1 MSRLAILLLVLAVS
15 ACGSPPAPQ
24 ASGNAASP
32 TRIVS
37 LDYCADQYVLKF
49 ADRDDILAVSPDA
62 SKEFSFMHEAAVG
75 IPTTRPIAE
84 DVLLLKPD
92 LVVRSYGGG
101 PGATQFFEQ
110 AGIPVLDVGWTPDL
124 PAVLANTQRM
134 ADGLGQY
141 ERGAVVVA
149 DARSRLEAL
158 AREADTKSALYMT
171 PAGVTTG
178 PGSLVHEM
186 MTAAGLSNF
195 ETEPGWRSIPLEQL
209 AYDEPDIV
217 IPASFSS
224 HASALN
230 SWSAM
235 KHPIAKAQVSN
246 HTTIP
251 LPGAWTSCNG
261 WFLIDGVELLAEGAS
276 P

>member
-1 MSRLAILLLVLAVS
+1 MSRLAILLVALALS
-15 ACGSPPAPQ
+15 ACGVPPTPQ
-24 ASGNAASP
+24 VSSTAIRPA
-32 TRIVS
+32 RIVS

-49 ADRDDILAVSPDA
+49 ADREDILAVSPDA
-62 SKEFSFMHEAAVG
+62 AKEFSFMHEAADG
-75 IPTTRPIAE
+75 IPTIRPIAE

-101 PGATQFFEQ
+101 PGATHFFEQ
-110 AGIPVLDVGWTPDL
+110 AGIPVLDVGWAPDL
-124 PAVLANTQRM
+124 PSVLSNTQRM
-134 ADGLGQY
+134 ANGLGQH
-141 ERGAVVVA
+141 ERGAAVVA
-149 DARSRLEAL
+149 DARARLEAL
-158 AREADTKSALYMT
+158 KKQPGNKTALYMT

-186 MTAAGLSNF
+186 IVAAGLKNF

-230 SWSAM
+230 GWSAM
-235 KHPIAKAQVSN
+235 KHPVAKTQVSN

-261 WFLIDGVELLAEGAS
+261 WFLIDGVEALAEGAS
-276 P
+276 R

>member
-1 MSRLAILLLVLAVS
+1 MSRLAILLVALALS
-15 ACGSPPAPQ
+15 ACGAPPTLQVPSTAIRP
-24 ASGNAASP
+24 A
-32 TRIVS
+32 RIVS

-49 ADRDDILAVSPDA
+49 ADREDILAVSPDA
-62 SKEFSFMHEAAVG
+62 AKEFSFMHEAADG
-75 IPTTRPIAE
+75 IPTIRPIAE

-101 PGATQFFEQ
+101 PGATHFFEQ
-110 AGIPVLDVGWTPDL
+110 AGIPVLDVGWAPDL
-124 PAVLANTQRM
+124 PSVLSNTQRM
-134 ADGLGQY
+134 ADGLGQP
-141 ERGAVVVA
+141 ERGAAVVA
-149 DARSRLEAL
+149 DARARLEAL
-158 AREADTKSALYMT
+158 KKQPGNKAALYMT

-186 MTAAGLSNF
+186 IVAAGLKNF

-230 SWSAM
+230 GWSAM
-235 KHPIAKAQVSN
+235 KHPVAKAQVSN

-261 WFLIDGVELLAEGAS
+261 WFLIDGVEALAEGAS
-276 P
+276 R